1 MEVLK
6 GLAVDF
12 AGEGDSTVMV
22 VDGFGEWWFVDEGGG
37 SWR

>member
-22 VDGFGEWWFVDEGGG
+22 VDGFVDEGGG